1 MSIEKVRSYLS
12 KWNKDKDIIEFD
24 VSTATVELA
33 AQALHTIP
41 DRIAKSISF
50 LKEDHALLVVAAGN
64 EKIDNKK
71 FKDTFGVKA
80 KMLNPEQVLRY
91 TGFAV
96 GGVCPFAL
104 PDTAEVYLD
113 ISMKKFQSLFP
124 ACGTSNSAIELT
136 IAEIEMFT
144 PFIKWVVVCKVRE

>member
-12 KWNKDKDIIEFD
+12 QWDKDKNIIEFD

-50 LKEDHALLVVAAGN
+50 LKEDHALIVVAAGN

-71 FKDTFGVKA
+71 FKDTFGIKA
-80 KMLNPEQVLRY
+80 KMLNPEQVQLY

-104 PDTAEVYLD
+104 PETAEVYLD
-113 ISMKKFQSLFP
+113 ITMKKFQTLFP

-136 IAEIEMFT
+136 IAEIELFT
-144 PFIKWVVVCKVRE
+144 PFIKWVDVCKVRE